1 MPRNPLNN
9 LTVITSCLQSAGAEL
24 PLISFVSH
32 LLSFLF
38 PSVYCFSPLF
48 SFLIYSFICW
58 ATITTFTREV
68 RGLSLAQY
76 IRKTVSIINNHHV
89 VLNLYFF
96 DGLWNQLPS
105 ACGSIITPAKQ
116 SKISVRGSDRQTKE
130 CTWLSIPSQPS
141 PQNEVITFHFTYFDV
156 PCKHGHVI
164 LLARDDT
171 QIQKFCGADPPQ
183 VSSLPATS
191 QIMVKLK
198 LTKGA
203 AVWGFDLKYRTEYL
217 GKIVL

>member
-96 DGLWNQLPS
+96 WWPLKSITVSMWKYYYSSEAEQNISPWIWSTNQRVYLVINSQSAKPTEWSHNLSLHLLWCTMQAWPRDTTRQRWHPNTEVLWRRPS
-105 ACGSIITPAKQ
+105 SSVQ
-116 SKISVRGSDRQTKE
+116 SS
-130 CTWLSIPSQPS
+130 C
-141 PQNEVITFHFTYFDV
+141 N
-156 PCKHGHVI
+156 
-164 LLARDDT
+164 
-171 QIQKFCGADPPQ
+171 
-183 VSSLPATS
+183 
-191 QIMVKLK
+191 
-198 LTKGA
+198 
-203 AVWGFDLKYRTEYL
+203 
-217 GKIVL
+217 